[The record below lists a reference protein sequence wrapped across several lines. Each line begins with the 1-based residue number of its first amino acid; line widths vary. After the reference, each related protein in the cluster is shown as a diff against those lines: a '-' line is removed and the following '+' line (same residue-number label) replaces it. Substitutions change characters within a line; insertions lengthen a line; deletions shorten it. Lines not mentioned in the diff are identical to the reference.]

1 VDSKAD
7 GAVLLVGSGF
17 SPAYREYLMKGA
29 AGAHPLWLLDHA
41 PPTWQL
47 PYLTGSTVVELLDHD
62 RMVPDQP
69 GLVAAAAEL
78 ATQQPIRGVFTWDE
92 TLVIATAH
100 IVERLGLPGFEP
112 DSADRCRNK
121 HRSRRTLAAAGLRQ
135 PRFEL
140 VRSAD
145 EAARAAEALG
155 YPVVV
160 KPRGMAAS
168 IGVGRANSRTE
179 LKAAFVVA
187 ERLSHSGPPA
197 YEGGALIEELV
208 VGPEISVDGAVSGG
222 EYQPFCLARKQ
233 VGFHPFF
240 EETGHV
246 VDAADPLLSDPEL
259 SRVLVAAH
267 RALGL
272 RDGVTHTELRL
283 SADGPVVIEVN
294 ARLGGDLIPRLGQ
307 LATGVDP
314 GMIAADVAAGNRPRI
329 EPGTHGCAGI
339 RFLYPP
345 EDCRVVETVLP
356 AAGAVPGLVEARPI
370 AAAGSRLRLPPRAHL
385 GRYGYVIC
393 VAGDPA
399 ECETRLDQ
407 AAKLADIHYEPLEP
421 AQPHER
427 PW

>member
-1 VDSKAD
+1 MDSKAD

-17 SPAYREYLMKGA
+17 SPVYREYLMQGA
-29 AGAHPLWLLDHA
+29 ARAYPLWLMDST
-41 PPTWQL
+41 PPSWQV
-47 PYLTGSTVVELLDHD
+47 PYLVGSTVVEPLDRD
-62 RMVPDQP
+62 RQVPDQAA
-69 GLVAAAAEL
+69 LVAAAAEL
-78 ATQQPIRGVFTWDE
+78 AQRQPIRGVFTWDE
-92 TLVIATAH
+92 TLVVATAH
-100 IVERLGLPGFEP
+100 IAARLGLRGFDP

-121 HRSRRTLAAAGLRQ
+121 HRSRQALTAAGLRQ

-140 VRSAD
+140 VHTAD

-168 IGVGRANSRTE
+168 IGVGRASSRTE

-187 ERLSHSGPPA
+187 DRLSHSGPPA
-197 YEGGALIEELV
+197 YEGGVLVEELV
-208 VGPEISVDGAVSGG
+208 MGPEISVDGAVAGG
-222 EYQPFCLARKQ
+222 DYLPFCVARKQ
-233 VGFHPFF
+233 VGFHPYF

-246 VDAADPLLSDPEL
+246 VDAADPLLSDPAL
-259 SRVLVAAH
+259 LRVLAATH
-267 RALGL
+267 QALGL
-272 RDGVTHTELRL
+272 RDGITHTELRL
-283 SADGPVVIEVN
+283 TAEGPVVIEVN

-314 GMIAADVAAGNRPRI
+314 GWIAADVAVGTRPRI
-329 EPGTHGCAGI
+329 EPAQRGCAGI

-345 EDCRVVETVLP
+345 EDCTVVEPVLP
-356 AAGAVPGLVEARPI
+356 VAGAVPGLVEAATIARPG
-370 AAAGSRLRLPPRAHL
+370 ARLRLPPRAHL

-393 VAGDPA
+393 VADDGA
-399 ECETRLDQ
+399 ECEARLEQ
-407 AAKLADIHYEPLEP
+407 AAKLADIRYEPLEP